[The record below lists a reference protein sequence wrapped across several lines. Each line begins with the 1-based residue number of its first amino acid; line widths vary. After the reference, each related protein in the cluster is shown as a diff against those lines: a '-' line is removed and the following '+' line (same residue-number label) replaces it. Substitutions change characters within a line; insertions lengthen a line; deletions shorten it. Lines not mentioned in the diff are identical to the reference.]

1 MPTQSPRFAV
11 YRSHPELI
19 LNLGSCLAVLA
30 IVAIVSYLLARE
42 RDSVEQSAVRS
53 SNNIVQLI
61 ESDILRN
68 VELYDQSLQGLIWA
82 VGRKELPEVPGPI
95 RQRLL
100 FNEAFVDRKRGDV
113 LWLDKQGNIVG
124 DSTSSVP
131 RKANFGET
139 GVSRPTSTMPT
150 SACWW
155 APLSRPSL
163 RPGLVYQFQ
172 PTYLRPQWRVRRV
185 GSGCAAPVVLQ

>member
-1 MPTQSPRFAV
+1 M
-11 YRSHPELI
+11 
-19 LNLGSCLAVLA
+19 LA

-42 RDSVEQSAVRS
+42 RDNVELSAIRS

-82 VGRKELPEVPGPI
+82 VGRKELPEIPAPV

-113 LWLDKQGNIVG
+113 LWLDKQGNVVG

-131 RKANFGET
+131 RKANFGDT
-139 GVSRPTSTMPT
+139 GVFGHTCTTPT

-155 APLSRPSL
+155 AHRSRP
-163 RPGLVYQFQ
+163 RWVTRLVHQFQ
-172 PTYLRPQWRVRRV
+172 QAHPRPQWRVRWS
-185 GSGCAAPVVLQ
+185 GSGCAAPVLLQRPVPAHGYR